1 MIESSLFDKIKVNRR
16 LCLKFTS
23 PAMTGISDRI
33 ILLPKASIE
42 FIEKKDLE
50 ENQDQFKKRI
60 RPFKK
65 LNLSVYVLDFKENI
79 DEIIKRIEDDNLED
93 TLRKYQNYPTEFI
106 KENRKSSLLLDM
118 GLDKVVIGLM
128 AIKDLFFDAFAI
140 SKVLIIVLLRVA

>member
-23 PAMTGISDRI
+23 PSMTGLSDRI
-33 ILLPKASIE
+33 ILLPKVKIE
-42 FIEKKDLE
+42 FIEKKTWKRTKT
-50 ENQDQFKKRI
+50 NSKKRI
-60 RPFKK
+60 RSFKK
-65 LNLSVYVLDFKENI
+65 LNFNVCVLDFKENI
-79 DEIIKRIEDDNLED
+79 DEIIKRIEDDNLEY

-118 GLDKVVIGLM
+118 GLDKMVIGLM

>member
-1 MIESSLFDKIKVNRR
+1 MIESSLFDKIKVNRG

-23 PAMTGISDRI
+23 PSMTGIPDRI
-33 ILLPKASIE
+33 ILLPKAKIE

-50 ENQDQFKKRI
+50 ENQDQFKKKI
-60 RPFKK
+60 RTFKK
-65 LNLSVYVLDFKENI
+65 LNLDVYVLDFKENI
-79 DEIIKRIEDDNLED
+79 DEIIKRIEDDNLEY